1 VRILL
6 IESDSELGDALA
18 AGLRLDG
25 HLVEHVTALTEGLRA
40 LTASPWDVCVADV
53 TRRSRRWPG
62 PLERAATRALAAH
75 APTVLTTTHGWVEDV
90 HPRDVGAD
98 ALMRKPFPIA
108 ALRRVVARVAVARST
123 A

>member
-1 VRILL
+1 MRILL
-6 IESDSELGDALA
+6 IESDAELGDALA

-25 HLVEHVTALTEGLRA
+25 HLVEHVTALTDGLRA
-40 LTASPWDVCVADV
+40 LAGARWDACVADV

-75 APTVLTTTHGWVEDV
+75 APTVLTTVHGWAEDV
-90 HPRDVGAD
+90 HPRDFGAT
-98 ALMRKPFPIA
+98 AILRKPFPFA
-108 ALRRVVARVAVARST
+108 TLRRVVARVAAAPST